1 MYPHE
6 VYLADTPKVTAD
18 GQVLLMV
25 NEHVFIGVGVRGKRL
40 YKVNTRRLLVD
51 DNALKKNFLKMRMG
65 DDIELSVNV

>member
-1 MYPHE
+1 MNPYE

-40 YKVNTRRLLVD
+40 YKVNMRRLLVD
-51 DNALKKNFLKMRMG
+51 DDKLKQQYLRMKMG
-65 DDIELSVNV
+65 DDIELSGNA